1 MWGCRAE
8 PARHRGRSA
17 TSLSTPTAA
26 NSAEASS
33 KTLSAC
39 AVLSCAYFAAIGG
52 FNPFAPLWYKELG
65 LPVVAIGVLVSLQ
78 SWTRLF
84 APYAWGALADRTGKR
99 VRIIRYAAL
108 ASFIVALGFLLPVHF
123 GSLAVAIFLMFSFN
137 AAIVPLTETVVAA
150 QLTTA
155 SGGMDAKRY
164 GRVRVWGSVGFL
176 AAVVLMGWWFQHFGM
191 QAFAWTTLALLGAV
205 VWAAWRL
212 PLQPPVIHPHSDQP
226 SPAIRAVLME
236 PRVRWFF
243 AGIFLT
249 VLAHSAL
256 YAFYSLYLDS
266 LGYGKQTVGML
277 WAVSVVVEIIWFAFQ
292 GRMLERGS
300 LHHWLLAAALLSVL
314 RFGLTAAFGASLSI
328 LLLAQLSHA
337 LTFAAQH
344 TACIALVTR
353 YFPGRL
359 RGRGQALYSVL
370 GYGFSGVLGG
380 IGGAWLVSHQGYPAV
395 FWAAAV
401 AALGGA
407 FCAWRSLKLDPGV

>member
-1 MWGCRAE
+1 
-8 PARHRGRSA
+8 
-17 TSLSTPTAA
+17 
-26 NSAEASS
+26 
-33 KTLSAC
+33 
-39 AVLSCAYFAAIGG
+39 
-52 FNPFAPLWYKELG
+52 
-65 LPVVAIGVLVSLQ
+65 
-78 SWTRLF
+78 
-84 APYAWGALADRTGKR
+84 
-99 VRIIRYAAL
+99 
-108 ASFIVALGFLLPVHF
+108 
-123 GSLAVAIFLMFSFN
+123 
-137 AAIVPLTETVVAA
+137 
-150 QLTTA
+150 
-155 SGGMDAKRY
+155 
-164 GRVRVWGSVGFL
+164 
-176 AAVVLMGWWFQHFGM
+176 
-191 QAFAWTTLALLGAV
+191 
-205 VWAAWRL
+205 
-212 PLQPPVIHPHSDQP
+212 
-226 SPAIRAVLME
+226 
-236 PRVRWFF
+236 
-243 AGIFLT
+243 

-407 FCAWRSLKLDPGV
+407 FCAWRSLKLDPGA

>member
-1 MWGCRAE
+1 M
-8 PARHRGRSA
+8 
-17 TSLSTPTAA
+17 STPTAA